1 MKIKK
6 FFEKKK
12 PAQAMV
18 EFAIALPVLLMLLYG
33 ILEAGRFLF
42 IYSSIVTAS
51 RQAVRYASATGEGLT
66 TTVARYD
73 DCDGI
78 RAAAE
83 RVDYLNAFTPAN
95 IHIYH
100 DTGPG
105 SGPTPYCANPTDN
118 WAPSTNNYRIL
129 VRIDGNFNPI
139 VPKIVPFIARTVANG
154 HPVTAESARSLLY
167 SVPIVV
173 DQAPVIVP
181 QSPTTTDI
189 TVNPEPSDIGQQV
202 TITVMVSDQ
211 DDPTNTPSGVVE
223 VAGTES
229 SCVIAL
235 VEVVIGGIHYGSG
248 TCTVSFSTS
257 GDFPLTGIY
266 TPNDEDHLPSQ
277 GATTHHVNLPQTTT
291 TIIQPVA
298 NETVLR
304 NNPVVVAVTVTG
316 GSTTPTG
323 TVDIDAGGSVRCSVT
338 LVGGAGSC
346 VISFNTTGDRTI
358 NAAYSGDSTHQPSN
372 APSVLIHV
380 ADVTNTPRPTA
391 TRTPIPSPTSSPTPT
406 LSPTPNA
413 TAVPSCAGIT
423 HGTIRYSGNNMT
435 MTVTNPFT
443 FALTMNNVT
452 VTWNDDKGHKTGSD
466 KTLRLVAAWVN
477 GAPFWT
483 GSTSTGVSTITLP
496 GPASFPP
503 GTSTVTFTFDKSY
516 DNPEATD
523 KIVINWRTPG
533 CEGSPVDS
541 SH

>member
-6 FFEKKK
+6 LFAQKK

-18 EFAIALPVLLMLLYG
+18 EFAIALPVLLLLLYG

-66 TTVARYD
+66 TTVPRYN

-78 RAAAE
+78 RQAAK
-83 RVDYLNAFTPAN
+83 RVDYLNTFTTADITISYDN
-95 IHIYH
+95 
-100 DTGPG
+100 GPG
-105 SGPTPYCANPTDN
+105 TTPHPYCDPTRAISPGDN
-118 WAPSTNNYRIL
+118 TYRIL
-129 VRIDGNFNPI
+129 VKIQGNFNPI

-154 HPVTAESARSLLY
+154 HPVTAESARSLLF

-173 DQAPVIVP
+173 DQAPIIVP
-181 QSPTTTDI
+181 QSPTTTEI
-189 TVNPEPSDIGQQV
+189 TVNPEPSEIGQQV
-202 TITVMVSDQ
+202 TITVRVSDQ

-223 VAGTES
+223 VTGTES
-229 SCVIAL
+229 PCVIAL
-235 VEVVIGGIHYGSG
+235 VEVVVGGIHYGSG

-277 GATTHHVNLPQTTT
+277 GATTHHVNLARTTT
-291 TIIQPVA
+291 TIIGVSP
-298 NETVLR
+298 EPSLR
-304 NNPVVVAVTVTG
+304 GNQVVVAVTVTG
-316 GSTTPTG
+316 GATTPTG
-323 TVDIDAGGSVRCSVT
+323 SVTVDGGGGATCTFT

-346 VISFNTTGDRTI
+346 IISFNTTGLKTI
-358 NAAYSGDSTHQPSN
+358 NATYIGDATHQGSAA
-372 APSVLIHV
+372 APVGHEVLD
-380 ADVTNTPRPTA
+380 ATPTPRATS
-391 TRTPIPSPTSSPTPT
+391 TRTPIPSPTATPTATLPPTPRA
-406 LSPTPNA
+406 TPVA
-413 TAVPSCAGIT
+413 SCAGIT

-435 MTVTNPFT
+435 MTVTNPFA
-443 FALTMNNVT
+443 FALTMSNVT

-466 KTLRLVAAWVN
+466 KTLKLVAAWVN

-496 GPASFPP
+496 GSSSFPP
-503 GTSTVTFTFDKSY
+503 GTSTITFTFDKSY
-516 DNPEATD
+516 DNPESTD
-523 KIVINWRTPG
+523 KIVINWLTPG
-533 CEGSPVDS
+533 CEGNPVDS

>member
-6 FFEKKK
+6 LFAQKK

-18 EFAIALPVLLMLLYG
+18 EFAIALPVLLLLLYG

-78 RAAAE
+78 RQAAE

-95 IHIYH
+95 IHIFH

-105 SGPTPYCANPTDN
+105 SGPTPYCSGPTDG
-118 WAPSTNNYRIL
+118 WAPNTNNYRIL
-129 VRIDGNFNPI
+129 VKIDGNFNPI
-139 VPKIVPFIARTVANG
+139 VPKIVPFVARTVANG

-173 DQAPVIVP
+173 DQAPIIVP
-181 QSPTTTDI
+181 QSPTTTTI
-189 TVNPEPSDIGQQV
+189 TVNPEPSDIGQEV
-202 TITVMVSDQ
+202 TITATVTDQ

-229 SCVIAL
+229 PCIIAL
-235 VEVVIGGIHYGSG
+235 LNG
-248 TCTVSFSTS
+248 TGFCTVRFSTS
-257 GDFPLTGIY
+257 GDFPLIGIY

-277 GATTHHVNLPQTTT
+277 GATTHHVNLARTTT
-291 TIIQPVA
+291 TIIGVSP
-298 NETVLR
+298 EPSLR
-304 NNPVVVAVTVTG
+304 GNQVVVAVTVTG
-316 GSTTPTG
+316 GATTPTG
-323 TVDIDAGGSVRCSVT
+323 SVTVDGGGSATCTFT

-346 VISFNTTGDRTI
+346 IISFNTTGLKTI
-358 NAAYSGDSTHQPSN
+358 NATYDGDATHQGSAASPVGHE
-372 APSVLIHV
+372 VLD
-380 ADVTNTPRPTA
+380 ATPTPRATS
-391 TRTPIPSPTSSPTPT
+391 TRTPIPSPTATPTATLPPTPRA
-406 LSPTPNA
+406 TPL
-413 TAVPSCAGIT
+413 PSCAGIT

-443 FALTMNNVT
+443 FALTMSNVT

-466 KTLRLVAAWVN
+466 KTLKLVAAWVN
-477 GAPFWT
+477 GAPFWS
-483 GSTSTGVSTITLP
+483 GSTSIGVSRITLAA
-496 GPASFPP
+496 PASFPP
-503 GTSTVTFTFDKSY
+503 GTSTITFTFDKSY
-516 DNPEATD
+516 DNAETTD
-523 KIVINWRTPG
+523 NIVINWLTPG
-533 CEGSPVDS
+533 CEGNPVDS